1 MINGCSSV
9 AAGTVVFLCFPAG
22 PVVTHTS
29 QSERA
34 ILPQNRPFGLI
45 KVMFQAATWPVPSR
59 THTLQPPIQDITHTH
74 THTHCMQL
82 HRLSRAFCTLQT
94 LKRTGHMAQF
104 TQTRNTSDA
113 HAPLH
118 ICT

>member
-59 THTLQPPIQDITHTH
+59 THTHYSHPYSTLRTHTLYAA
-74 THTHCMQL
+74 T
-82 HRLSRAFCTLQT
+82 
-94 LKRTGHMAQF
+94 
-104 TQTRNTSDA
+104 
-113 HAPLH
+113 
-118 ICT
+118 